1 MVEGTAATKMTGMSS
16 PAARLERFTF
26 RAALVIGFSVTFGL
40 WLYTGYA
47 FDQRITDVR
56 READLISARYTR
68 AQELLSTVRAQ
79 LLLSAV
85 TVRDALLDPA
95 PQMIESYRQQLL
107 SSNHLATMALA
118 DYEPVLGS
126 AEENLRIRALR
137 GEIDKFQA
145 TSLDVI
151 ANASG
156 KTPIEIREL
165 LNQRIG
171 PRREAALAISE
182 EITTLNRNAFVKLQ
196 ASEAEIY
203 QNAERGS
210 RQQLGVALI
219 LGLGVLLITSLYA
232 WRLEARLRHQMARD
246 AALSAELQQTSAKVL
261 NAQEEERRTIAR
273 ELHDEVGQ
281 ALTAIRVELDV
292 AERRLMATGTG
303 KDALHEAQT
312 MTDSALATVRN
323 VTKLLH
329 PAALD
334 DLGLPAVIEAAL
346 RGLARRHNIRVQL
359 HQVGMNGRLRRDVEL
374 AAYRIIQEALT
385 NVARHAKASEC
396 HVRLTQLSDRLLV
409 EVEDNGV
416 GFVDEADRPIIA
428 RGLGLVS
435 VRERAARLGG
445 TFNVLSAPG
454 EGTRVIVSL
463 PEHGVALA

>member
-1 MVEGTAATKMTGMSS
+1 MTEMSS
-16 PAARLERFTF
+16 PATLERFTY
-26 RAALVIGFSVTFGL
+26 RAALVIGFGVTLGL

-47 FDQRITDVR
+47 FDQRINAVR
-56 READLISARYTR
+56 READELSQRYTR

-79 LLLSAV
+79 VLLSAV
-85 TVRDALLDPA
+85 TVRDALLDPTGST
-95 PQMIESYRQQLL
+95 IEHSRQQLVA
-107 SSNHLATMALA
+107 SNHITTMALA
-118 DYEPVLGS
+118 DYEPVTGS
-126 AEENLRIRALR
+126 AEETQRMDALR
-137 GEIDKFQA
+137 QEIDRFQA

-151 ANASG
+151 ANAKG
-156 KTPIEIREL
+156 KTPALVRQL
-165 LNQRIG
+165 LTERIG
-171 PRREAALAISE
+171 PRREAAVAISE
-182 EITTLNRNAFVKLQ
+182 EITTMNRNAFVKLQ
-196 ASEAEIY
+196 ADEAQIY
-203 QNAERGS
+203 QNAELNS
-210 RQQLGVALI
+210 RRQLGGALI
-219 LGLGVLLITSLYA
+219 FGLGVLLLTSAYA
-232 WRLEARLRHQMARD
+232 WKLESRLRHQMARD

-281 ALTAIRVELDV
+281 ALTAIRVELDL
-292 AERRLMATGTG
+292 AERRLEASGAAQ
-303 KDALHEAQT
+303 DALHEAQS
-312 MTDSALATVRN
+312 MTDSALQTVRN

-334 DLGLPAVIEAAL
+334 DLGLPAVIEASL
-346 RGLARRHNIRVQL
+346 RGLARRQNIRVQL
-359 HQVGMNGRLRRDVEL
+359 HQVGLAERLPREVEL

-385 NVARHAKASEC
+385 NVARHAQASEC

-416 GFVDEADRPIIA
+416 GFVDDTDRPIVA